1 MPKPNT
7 SARILPHPAIE
18 DGNFSFPEGDY
29 QVSHEP
35 SGNSDTEVVL
45 HHTLKGARFI
55 QKLID
60 QGKAKFVCLVS
71 VPKTGYRKL
80 HMSKDSKQKISW
92 DPEVAGKHPFL
103 IPSILYVGEDLEGGT
118 WAEEDG
124 VAAIW
129 LNQEIYIPRGA
140 RLAIGRSMKHK
151 LEAWLLQIEPDP
163 TMKPGTF
170 SVLETASDSSDGF
183 YFTLKAAK
191 DIFDFI
197 QIDHSALRGSII
209 THAVTACFHIL
220 QTRYDAP
227 DVDQEMNGDEESEEV
242 SPNEWKHFPNLVALS
257 ELLKNKGLPH
267 WSEKGFDAVKVT
279 TELYPIKLNDS
290 ADGHI
295 PEGDDE

>member
-35 SGNSDTEVVL
+35 TGNSGTEVVL
-45 HHTLKGARFI
+45 YHTLKGAPFI
-55 QKLID
+55 QKMID
-60 QGKAKFVCLVS
+60 QGKAEFACLVS

-80 HMSKDSKQKISW
+80 HTSKDSKQKISW
-92 DPEVAGKHPFL
+92 DPEVAGKHPSL
-103 IPSILYVGEDLEGGT
+103 RPGILYVGEDLEGGI
-118 WAEEDG
+118 WAQEDD
-124 VAAIW
+124 VAELW

-140 RLAIGRSMKHK
+140 RLTRGCDMQHK
-151 LEAWLLQIEPDP
+151 LEDWLLQIEPDS
-163 TMKPGTF
+163 TMTSGTF
-170 SVLETASDSSDGF
+170 YVLEIASDSSDGF
-183 YFTLKAAK
+183 YFIVKAAK

-197 QIDHSALRGSII
+197 QIDHSALRNSIL

-227 DVDQEMNGDEESEEV
+227 DVDQEMNGDEESEEE
-242 SPNEWKHFPNLVALS
+242 STNEWKHFPNLVALS
-257 ELLKNKGLPH
+257 ELLKNRGLPH

-279 TELYPIKLNDS
+279 TELYPIKLNNS
-290 ADGHI
+290 ADGYI
-295 PEGDDE
+295 PEEDDE